1 MSLFLKFGVLFIRTV
16 AKPVSGWVKQTVKDH
31 ETFRRAAVGGARL
44 YAQTNA
50 RWDRL
55 VRRRP
60 IFDKKGNP
68 IQRRELTEAEAIDV
82 AGDIIGEGFLL
93 YSPHY
98 FPMNTDISSRA
109 VATAGLAFQQSRSS
123 RKEKEK
129 EKIQEDKLKQLAAR
143 QRLGAKELHK
153 LQRQYEDVLR
163 MNENLRILI
172 SLKFRHL
179 EGDWDDLTPHELF
192 SREEIWDV
200 MAEEDE
206 KLGGRRELPKLKSDW
221 NELLQKLKR
230 EEKVNRDIRVGL
242 SFI

>member
-1 MSLFLKFGVLFIRTV
+1 
-16 AKPVSGWVKQTVKDH
+16 
-31 ETFRRAAVGGARL
+31 
-44 YAQTNA
+44 
-50 RWDRL
+50 
-55 VRRRP
+55 
-60 IFDKKGNP
+60 
-68 IQRRELTEAEAIDV
+68 
-82 AGDIIGEGFLL
+82 
-93 YSPHY
+93 
-98 FPMNTDISSRA
+98 MNTHISSRA